1 LPPHKTTALW
11 KRGRTTVK
19 RRVGKYGVREKKKK
33 RDEMKMWMRGGGKPG
48 RWAMIHTHHRHHCEP
63 QSVHVLLRG
72 KKAVWF
78 RFSDRRGGESTN
90 ANKHKHTKRK
100 PGLFFDIHAGKHQRE
115 REGIDGD

>member
-78 RFSDRRGGESTN
+78 RFSDRRGGGRAQMQTSTSTPKESLVYFLIFMQEN
-90 ANKHKHTKRK
+90 TKEK
-100 PGLFFDIHAGKHQRE
+100 E
-115 REGIDGD
+115 RV